1 MVQEFL
7 GRAGDGAPSASD
19 GKSAPAGEQGLPPDV
34 ADELLADMGVG
45 PDRKDAGAASEQA

>member
-7 GRAGDGAPSASD
+7 GRAGDGASSASD

-34 ADELLADMGVG
+34 ADELLADMGFG